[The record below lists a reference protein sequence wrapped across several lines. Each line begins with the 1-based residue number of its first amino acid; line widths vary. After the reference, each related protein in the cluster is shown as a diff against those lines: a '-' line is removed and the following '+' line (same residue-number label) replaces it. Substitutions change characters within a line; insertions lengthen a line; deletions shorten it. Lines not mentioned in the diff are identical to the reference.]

1 MNFYYYICCNK
12 YQIDMLD
19 NIYILTDTE
28 LCNRIAAKI
37 KTVRLKQNMSQ
48 AELADKSGVSIST
61 IKRMEDGEVKN
72 FESLIRVL
80 RTLGKLDVFVPLVE
94 EEQLSPN
101 EYYEL
106 ASKANKPKR
115 KRKRAS
121 KGYTKENKEDSEW

>member
-1 MNFYYYICCNK
+1 MILLVKFVATSIRF
-12 YQIDMLD
+12 DMLD

-48 AELADKSGVSIST
+48 AELANKSGVSIST

>member
-1 MNFYYYICCNK
+1 
-12 YQIDMLD
+12 MLD

-37 KTVRLKQNMSQ
+37 KAVRLKQNMSQ

-121 KGYTKENKEDSEW
+121 KGYTKENKEESEW

>member
-1 MNFYYYICCNK
+1 
-12 YQIDMLD
+12 MLD

-48 AELADKSGVSIST
+48 AELANSVSIST

-80 RTLGKLDVFVPLVE
+80 RTLGKLDIFIPLVE

-106 ASKANKPKR
+106 ANKANKPM
-115 KRKRAS
+115 RKRAS
-121 KGYTKENKEDSEW
+121 KGYTKENKEESEW

>member
-1 MNFYYYICCNK
+1 
-12 YQIDMLD
+12 MLD

-72 FESLIRVL
+72 FESLLRIL
-80 RTLGKLDVFVPLVE
+80 RTLGKLDIFVPLVE

-106 ASKANKPKR
+106 AGKANKP

-121 KGYTKENKEDSEW
+121 KGYTKENKEESEW

>member
-1 MNFYYYICCNK
+1 
-12 YQIDMLD
+12 
-19 NIYILTDTE
+19 
-28 LCNRIAAKI
+28 
-37 KTVRLKQNMSQ
+37 MSQ

-80 RTLGKLDVFVPLVE
+80 RTLGKLDIFVPLVE

-106 ASKANKPKR
+106 ANKASKP

-121 KGYTKENKEDSEW
+121 KGYTKENKEESEW

>member
-1 MNFYYYICCNK
+1 
-12 YQIDMLD
+12 MLN
-19 NIYILTDTE
+19 NIYILTDIE

-48 AELADKSGVSIST
+48 VELADKSGVSIST

-80 RTLGKLDVFVPLVE
+80 RTLGKLDIFVPLVE
-94 EEQLSPN
+94 EDQLSPN
-101 EYYEL
+101 EYDEL
-106 ASKANKPKR
+106 ASKASKP

-121 KGYTKENKEDSEW
+121 KGYTKENKEESEW

>member
-1 MNFYYYICCNK
+1 
-12 YQIDMLD
+12 MLD

-37 KTVRLKQNMSQ
+37 KTVRLKQNMPQ

-80 RTLGKLDVFVPLVE
+80 RTLGKLDFFVPLVE

-106 ASKANKPKR
+106 ASKANKPE
-115 KRKRAS
+115 RKRAS
-121 KGYTKENKEDSEW
+121 KGYTKENKEESEW

>member
-1 MNFYYYICCNK
+1 MTCSNGKWSSATCASTKLRKNHFFQFK
-12 YQIDMLD
+12 S
-19 NIYILTDTE
+19 

-48 AELADKSGVSIST
+48 TELADKSGVSIST

-80 RTLGKLDVFVPLVE
+80 RTLGKLDIFIPLVE
-94 EEQLSPN
+94 EEQLSPT

-106 ASKANKPKR
+106 ANKANKPM
-115 KRKRAS
+115 RKRAS
-121 KGYTKENKEDSEW
+121 KGYTKENKEESEW

>member
-1 MNFYYYICCNK
+1 
-12 YQIDMLD
+12 MLE
-19 NIYILTDTE
+19 NIYILTDIE

-80 RTLGKLDVFVPLVE
+80 RTLPLVE

-106 ASKANKPKR
+106 ASKASKSR
-115 KRKRAS
+115 RKRAS
-121 KGYTKENKEDSEW
+121 KGYTKENKEESEW

>member
-1 MNFYYYICCNK
+1 
-12 YQIDMLD
+12 MLD

-48 AELADKSGVSIST
+48 AELADESGVSIST

>member
-1 MNFYYYICCNK
+1 
-12 YQIDMLD
+12 MLT
-19 NIYILTDTE
+19 NIYILTDAE
-28 LCNRIAAKI
+28 LCSRTAAKI
-37 KTVRLKQNMSQ
+37 KTVRLKQNMAQ

-61 IKRMEDGEVKN
+61 IKRMEDGEIKS

-80 RTLGKLDVFVPLVE
+80 RTLGKLNIFVSLVK

-115 KRKRAS
+115 KRAS
-121 KGYTKENKEDSEW
+121 KGYTKENKEESEW

>member
-1 MNFYYYICCNK
+1 
-12 YQIDMLD
+12 MLD
-19 NIYILTDTE
+19 SIYILTDTE

-72 FESLIRVL
+72 FESLIR
-80 RTLGKLDVFVPLVE
+80 DIFVPLVE

-115 KRKRAS
+115 KRAS
-121 KGYTKENKEDSEW
+121 KGYTKENKEESEW

>member
-1 MNFYYYICCNK
+1 
-12 YQIDMLD
+12 MLND
-19 NIYILTDTE
+19 VYLLTDIE
-28 LCNRIAAKI
+28 ICNRIAAKI
-37 KTVRLKQNMSQ
+37 KAVRLRQNMSQ

-80 RTLGKLDVFVPLVE
+80 RTLGKLDIFVPLVE

-101 EYYEL
+101 EYYEV

-115 KRKRAS
+115 KRAS
-121 KGYTKENKEDSEW
+121 KGFTKENKGESEW

>member
-1 MNFYYYICCNK
+1 
-12 YQIDMLD
+12 MLD

-37 KTVRLKQNMSQ
+37 KAVRLKQNMSQ

-80 RTLGKLDVFVPLVE
+80 RTLGKLDIFVPLVE

-121 KGYTKENKEDSEW
+121 KGYTKENKEESEW

>member
-1 MNFYYYICCNK
+1 
-12 YQIDMLD
+12 MLD

-72 FESLIRVL
+72 FESLIRIL

-106 ASKANKPKR
+106 AIKANKP

-121 KGYTKENKEDSEW
+121 KGYTKENKEESEW

>member
-1 MNFYYYICCNK
+1 
-12 YQIDMLD
+12 MLD
-19 NIYILTDTE
+19 NIYMLTDTE

-80 RTLGKLDVFVPLVE
+80 RTLGKLDIFVPLVE

-106 ASKANKPKR
+106 AGKANKP

-121 KGYTKENKEDSEW
+121 KGYTKENKEESEW

>member
-1 MNFYYYICCNK
+1 
-12 YQIDMLD
+12 MLD

-37 KTVRLKQNMSQ
+37 KTLRLKQNMSQ

-72 FESLIRVL
+72 FESLIRIL
-80 RTLGKLDVFVPLVE
+80 RTLGKLDIFVPLVE
-94 EEQLSPN
+94 DEQLSPN

-106 ASKANKPKR
+106 VGKANKP

-121 KGYTKENKEDSEW
+121 KGYTKANKEESEW

>member
-1 MNFYYYICCNK
+1 
-12 YQIDMLD
+12 MLD

-72 FESLIRVL
+72 IESLIRIL
-80 RTLGKLDVFVPLVE
+80 RTLGKLDIFVPLVE

-106 ASKANKPKR
+106 ASKASKPKR

-121 KGYTKENKEDSEW
+121 KGYTKENKEESEW

>member
-1 MNFYYYICCNK
+1 
-12 YQIDMLD
+12 MLND
-19 NIYILTDTE
+19 VYLLTDIE
-28 LCNRIAAKI
+28 ICNRIAAKI
-37 KTVRLKQNMSQ
+37 KAVRLKQNMSQ

-80 RTLGKLDVFVPLVE
+80 RTLGKLDIFVPLVE

-121 KGYTKENKEDSEW
+121 KGYTKENKEESEW

>member
-1 MNFYYYICCNK
+1 
-12 YQIDMLD
+12 MLD

-28 LCNRIAAKI
+28 LCNKIAAKI

-48 AELADKSGVSIST
+48 AELVSIST

-80 RTLGKLDVFVPLVE
+80 RTLGKLDIFVPLVE

-115 KRKRAS
+115 KRAS
-121 KGYTKENKEDSEW
+121 KGYTKENKEESEW